1 MLTLP
6 LRAYLAPV
14 NIPRRQSRTAY
25 RQGMSDWR
33 EDALRRLGDAEE
45 VRITS
50 VRSDGSSR
58 QAVTTWV
65 VRHGNGLYLRSV
77 RGKDGHWYRG
87 AMERHEGRITTSG
100 LHQDVTFV
108 ETGDELGHEIDAAFR
123 AKYKRYAG
131 RILDSVLT
139 PQAQASTLRLV
150 PRP

>member
-1 MLTLP
+1 
-6 LRAYLAPV
+6 
-14 NIPRRQSRTAY
+14 
-25 RQGMSDWR
+25 MSDWH

-45 VRITS
+45 VRVTS

-65 VRHGNGLYLRSV
+65 VRHGKELYLRSV

-108 ETGDELGHEIDAAFR
+108 ETGDELRHEIDAAFR